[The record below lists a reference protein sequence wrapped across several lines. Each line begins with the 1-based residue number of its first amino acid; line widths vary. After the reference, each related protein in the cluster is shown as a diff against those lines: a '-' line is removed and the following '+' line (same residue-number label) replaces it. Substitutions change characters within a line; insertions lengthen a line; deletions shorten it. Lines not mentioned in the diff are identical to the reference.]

1 MGKYSWSK
9 FDFNKLVPVIEKQV
23 QVLKRQEKLLGK
35 LSKIVISK
43 SEHWLASLHLSE
55 RSS

>member
-43 SEHWLASLHLSE
+43 SEHWLAYLHLSE